1 MKKLI
6 TILAM
11 AAAINSF
18 AGDKVEVTVK
28 GMVCSF
34 CSQGITKKFKEQPA
48 VKSVN
53 VSLETHLVSLELNDN
68 QKLDNEVIE
77 SVLKDAGYGVDKIVR
92 K

>member
-6 TILAM
+6 TVAMLLASLS
-11 AAAINSF
+11 SF
-18 AGDKVEVTVK
+18 AGEKINVTVK

-48 VKSVN
+48 VKEVN
-53 VSLETHLVSLELNDN
+53 VDLDTHLVTIELKDD
-68 QKLDNEVIE
+68 QKLEDKVVETI
-77 SVLKDAGYGVDKIVR
+77 LKDAGYGVEAITR